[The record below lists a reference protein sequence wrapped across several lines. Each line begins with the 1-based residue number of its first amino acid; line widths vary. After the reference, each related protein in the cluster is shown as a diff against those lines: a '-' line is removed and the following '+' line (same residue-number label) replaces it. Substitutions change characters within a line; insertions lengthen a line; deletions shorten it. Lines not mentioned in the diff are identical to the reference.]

1 MSDQKSR
8 LTDQEALDYH
18 AHGSPGKLGICA
30 TKPMSTQR
38 DLALAYSPGVAA
50 PVQAIADNPAS
61 SYAYTSR
68 GNMVAVISNGTAI
81 LGMGNLGA
89 LASKPVMEG
98 KAVLFKRFADVN
110 SIDLE
115 VDTEDPE
122 TFINAVRVLGP
133 SFGGINLEDI
143 KSPECFIIEQ
153 RLRDEMDIPVFH
165 DDQHGTAIICA
176 AGIINALHLTNRDI
190 KTTRVVLNGAGA
202 AGIACIA
209 LLKAMGL
216 PHDNAILLDRTGV
229 LSKSRTDLDQW
240 KSAHAVDTPLKTLEE
255 ALEKADVFIGLSVAG
270 IVTQD
275 MVKRMAPKPILFA
288 MANPVPE
295 IMPEDVK
302 AVLPDA
308 IVATGRSDY
317 PNQVNNVLGFPYIFR
332 GALDVQAST
341 INEEMKVAAARA
353 IAELAREDVPDEVA
367 VAYGKR
373 LKYGPEY
380 IIPAPFDP
388 RLIYKIPPAVAKAAM
403 DTGVAR
409 KQIPDLDVYTRQL
422 QARLDPTA
430 SVLQLMSD
438 KAKEG
443 QRRVIFAEG
452 QDERVVRAAYA
463 FAKAGYG
470 EAIVVGRPDE
480 IAQIL
485 KDAGMTGGETDLT
498 IINAENSPHRDA
510 YTDYLYTKLQ
520 RRGFLHRDCYRL
532 IARDRHI
539 FGACMLALEHADT
552 MITGMT
558 RKSAVVLADI
568 GRVFEVRPGN
578 KIVGVSLVIA
588 RDRTVLVADTMVHEM
603 PTGVQLA
610 DISEQAAQ
618 VARSLG
624 FTPRVALLSY
634 STFGYPQ
641 GDRSERIQ
649 EAVELLEQR
658 AVNFEFDGEM
668 AVDVALDAEFMKQQY
683 PFAKLSGAA
692 NVLVMPARHSAS
704 ISTKML
710 NQLEG
715 STIIG
720 PILVG
725 MERPVQICSMS
736 ATVAD
741 ILNMA
746 ILSAA
751 RVGG

>member
-1 MSDQKSR
+1 MADKKKR

-18 AHGSPGKLGICA
+18 AQGTPGKLGITA

-50 PVQAIADNPAS
+50 PVQAIADDPNAS
-61 SYAYTSR
+61 YTYTSR

-81 LGMGNLGA
+81 LGLGNLGA

-115 VDTEDPE
+115 IDTEDPE

-176 AGIINALHLTNRDI
+176 AGIINALHLTKRDI
-190 KTTRVVLNGAGA
+190 KQTKVVLNGAGA
-202 AGIACIA
+202 AGIACIE
-209 LLKAMGL
+209 LLKVMGL
-216 PHDNAILLDRTGV
+216 PHDNAILLDRKGV
-229 LSKSRTDLDQW
+229 LRKSRTDLDQW
-240 KSAHAVDTPLKTLEE
+240 KSAHAIDTEMETLEE
-255 ALEKADVFIGLSVAG
+255 ALVGADVFIGLSVAG
-270 IVTQD
+270 IVSQD
-275 MVKRMAPKPILFA
+275 MVQKMANRPILFA
-288 MANPVPE
+288 MANPIPE
-295 IMPEDVK
+295 IMPEEVK

-308 IVATGRSDY
+308 IMATGRSDY

-341 INEEMKVAAARA
+341 INDEMKVAAARA

-367 VAYGKR
+367 AAYGKR
-373 LKYGPEY
+373 LTYGPNY

-409 KQIPDLDVYTRQL
+409 KHIPDLDVYAREL

-430 SVLQLMSD
+430 SVLQLMAD
-438 KAKEG
+438 KAKAA
-443 QRRVIFAEG
+443 QRKVIFAEG
-452 QDERVVRAAYA
+452 QDERVVRAAHA
-463 FAKAGYG
+463 FSKGGFG
-470 EAIVVGRPDE
+470 EAIVIGRPEE

-485 KDAGMTGGETDLT
+485 KNAGIDGGEADLT
-498 IINAENSPHRDA
+498 IINAENSEYRTI
-510 YTDYLYTKLQ
+510 YTDHLYGVLQ

-539 FGACMLALEHADT
+539 FGACMLALGHADT

-558 RKSAVVLADI
+558 RKSAVVLADV
-568 GRVFEVRPGN
+568 GRVFEVRPGH
-578 KIVGVSLVIA
+578 KVVGVSLVIA
-588 RDRTVLVADTMVHEM
+588 RDKTVLVADTTVHEM
-603 PTGVQLA
+603 PTGEDLA

-641 GDRSERIQ
+641 SDRSERIQ
-649 EAVELLEQR
+649 EAMTALKQR
-658 AVNFEFDGEM
+658 NVNFEFDGEM
-668 AVDVALDAEFMKQQY
+668 AADVALDAEFMKRQY
-683 PFAKLSGAA
+683 PFCALSGAA
-692 NVLVMPARHSAS
+692 NVLVMPSRHSAS
-704 ISTKML
+704 IVTKML
-710 NQLEG
+710 DKLEG

-720 PILVG
+720 PILTG
-725 MERPVQICSMS
+725 MDRPVQICSMS

-741 ILNMA
+741 IFNMA